1 MIRVQVLQIGMLVIG
16 LPVVVVVVEML
27 LLIGLVAV
35 VNLGLDH
42 LQVVD
47 GLVLEMEEEI
57 LIIKIIWMMDYRILA
72 AAVEALVV
80 KVIPM
85 VEVVEVDS

>member
-1 MIRVQVLQIGMLVIG
+1 MGVA
-16 LPVVVVVVEML
+16 VEML
-27 LLIGLVAV
+27 LLIGPVAV
-35 VNLGLDH
+35 VNLM
-42 LQVVD
+42 VVD
-47 GLVLEMEEEI
+47 LLVILVDMRVLEMEEEI

-85 VEVVEVDS
+85 VDMVEVDL